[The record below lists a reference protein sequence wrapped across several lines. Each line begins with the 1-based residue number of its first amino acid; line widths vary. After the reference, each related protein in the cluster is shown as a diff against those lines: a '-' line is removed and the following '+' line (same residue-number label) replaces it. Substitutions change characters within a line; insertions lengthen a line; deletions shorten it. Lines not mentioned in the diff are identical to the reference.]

1 MTSPE
6 MVRLLLLSTL
16 ATSAAAALVLALRG
30 AVRRRL
36 GASAAYLLWLCVP
49 AAWLAVMLPAPRQEV
64 AAMTQSVA
72 VTVGNLVPDSAG
84 ANIID
89 WPGLLLLIWLC
100 GSVVML
106 VRLWRQQ
113 RRFMAGLGPLQ
124 ALADGTWQ
132 ATAVAGLPAA
142 IGLLRPRVVLPAG
155 FAQRYSP
162 QEQALVLHHE
172 RIHIRRGDLQVN
184 AAVALLCCL
193 YWFNPLLLLTLRRC
207 REDQELSCDERVI
220 AANGDARRS
229 YGMAM
234 LKTELALSP
243 LPVGCHWQNHHPLKE
258 RIAMLKRPVPG
269 RQQWIAMA
277 LLSLGVSSS
286 LGYTA
291 WAAQPAAMTARQG
304 EVYAI
309 KLQLNVDGERQQ
321 FEIREHVGRPFAFS
335 FNSRVGK
342 AWSGEF
348 VIATADRQRMRVSG
362 DLKADGVLV
371 SSPNLL
377 IASGMPAGIKVS
389 TPDGAS
395 VLDMVLDVQPSASA
409 ETAEQA
415 VSGRTNVEPEPMP
428 ASVPTFAQMAPPRY
442 PPSLNTGEVVLMI
455 DVAATGAVTGVTVA
469 RSSGFQ
475 DLDAAAM
482 EAARKWK
489 LNPGYEKGRA
499 VAGQVR
505 VPVRFEADETE
516 VTTVRQDGPR

>member
-16 ATSAAAALVLALRG
+16 ATSVAAALVLALRG
-30 AVRRRL
+30 AVRRQL

-49 AAWLAVMLPAPRQEV
+49 AAWLAVMLPAPRREV
-64 AAMTQSVA
+64 ATMTQGIA

-84 ANIID
+84 ANVIN

-142 IGLLRPRVVLPAG
+142 IGLLRPRIVLPAG

-162 QEQALVLHHE
+162 QEQTLVLHHE

-184 AAVALLCCL
+184 ASAALLCCL
-193 YWFNPLLLLTLRRC
+193 YWFNPLLLLALRRC

-220 AANGDARRS
+220 AAHGDARRS

-234 LKTELALSP
+234 LKTELAVSP

-286 LGYTA
+286 LGYAA
-291 WAAQPAAMTARQG
+291 WAAQPATMTARQG

-309 KLQLNVDGERQQ
+309 KLQLNADGERQQ

-335 FNSRVGK
+335 LESRAGK

-348 VIATADRQRMRVSG
+348 VIASADQQRMRLSG
-362 DLKADGVLV
+362 ELRADGVVV
-371 SSPNLL
+371 STPNLL

-395 VLDMVLDVQPSASA
+395 VLDMVLDVQPFASA
-409 ETAEQA
+409 AEQA
-415 VSGRTNVEPEPMP
+415 GSGRTVVEPEPMP
-428 ASVPTFAQMAPPRY
+428 ASVPGFAQMAPPRY
-442 PPSLNTGEVVLMI
+442 PPSLNTGEVVLKI
-455 DVAATGAVTGVTVA
+455 DVAATGAVTGVTVD

-489 LNPGYEKGRA
+489 LNPGYENGRA

-516 VTTVRQDGPR
+516 EITERQDGPG